1 MTLKVPFG
9 RASDGRMVS
18 VDFVERGLPCNCV
31 CASCG
36 ARLIAVKG
44 EVYVHHFRHESENDC
59 QAGETAIHLFAKQ
72 LICERLQLR
81 LPDPCGAMLKAT
93 AEYQGLPDIRPDV
106 LTEFDNGETVAVEIW
121 VAHQVPQNKVAAYNK
136 MRQAAVEID
145 LRPYHHAE
153 KSESQW
159 EQAILFEAERG
170 WLSPPEYIR
179 RQREEER
186 QRWIDEQKR
195 RQQAAE
201 LARQEAERHR
211 VEMEKAWQKRVEERA
226 KEVELAR
233 QEALLVEAIE
243 RERELRD
250 AALQELE
257 RQRLIEQRAKDA
269 EARLVRLAR
278 LREEMQPPDLQK
290 LVLAHGTYDRITP
303 EAWAKFDR
311 QMASWK
317 ARIAAGEFHYPPY
330 NEVRR
335 LHHLDSLS
343 GA

>member
-9 RASDGRMVS
+9 KAGDGLMVS
-18 VDFVERGLPCNCV
+18 VDFVERGLACNCV
-31 CASCG
+31 CVGCG
-36 ARLIAVKG
+36 ARLIAHKG
-44 EVYVHHFRHESENDC
+44 EVYVHHFRHESESDC

-72 LICERLQLR
+72 LICGRLQLR
-81 LPDPCGAMLKAT
+81 LPDPCGVMIKAT
-93 AEYQGLPDIRPDV
+93 EEYPGLPDIRPDV
-106 LTEFDNGETVAVEIW
+106 LAEFDNGETVAIEIW

-153 KSESQW
+153 KSEAEW
-159 EQAILFEAERG
+159 ERAILFDASRG

-186 QRWIDEQKR
+186 QRWIDDQKR

-211 VEMEKAWQKRVEERA
+211 VEIEKAWQKRNEERA
-226 KEVELAR
+226 KAAELAR
-233 QEALLVEAIE
+233 QEAMLAEAIE
-243 RERELRD
+243 HERELRD
-250 AALQELE
+250 AALRELE

-278 LREEMQPPDLQK
+278 LHEEMQPPDLQK
-290 LVLAHGTYDRITP
+290 LVLAHGTYDRITS
-303 EAWAKFDR
+303 EAWGKFDW
-311 QMASWK
+311 QMANWK
-317 ARIAAGEFHYPPY
+317 ARTAAGEFHHPPY
-330 NEVRR
+330 DEVRH
-335 LHHLDSLS
+335 LHHLDSLG